1 MKPEEIKTRLRD
13 EMADLAPDRLEDLLA
28 ACDAQP
34 QEHAPQPVPMPAPRR
49 PVWKPLAAAAVF
61 VLLLGG
67 IFGYRALDK
76 NVCTVIVDINPSVT
90 LTVNRLGRVKAMD
103 TGNADAAALLADVD
117 LAGART
123 QDALG
128 TLTDALADADY
139 LTDADNTLL
148 VTVEGASAARAQKL
162 GRAVYDAAQASAQQ
176 RQFSAA
182 VLCQQ
187 AADAEQTRTD
197 ADAWQVSPGKAA
209 LAETIALQ
217 TQLDT
222 AQALSALPVQDLLVL
237 AETYDV
243 TFDAAQLYG
252 TVSRDGYRSEDDVRV
267 IVGGDAA
274 VDPAD
279 CTQELTQYGGQ
290 LAYRVRFAAADGE
303 YCYTIAART
312 GDILDVQ
319 RPEKPAQTPDLRQPR
334 QSRTFRTIR
343 PTPRIRR
350 SAYPRP
356 CAGCCRSWASR
367 CRRSAMSTSSA
378 CMWAAAT
385 PTTSPSRRTG
395 SRIRFTWT
403 PTTAIFSKS
412 IS

>member
-34 QEHAPQPVPMPAPRR
+34 QEHAPQPVPMLAPRR

-76 NVCTVIVDINPSVT
+76 NVCAVIVDINPSVT

-252 TVSRDGYRSEDDVRV
+252 TVSRDGYRSEDDVRA

-312 GDILDVQ
+312 GDILDMQ
-319 RPEKPAQTPDLRQPR
+319 RPEKPAQTPEAPAKPDVPDD
-334 QSRTFRTIR
+334 
-343 PTPRIRR
+343 PTD
-350 SAYPRP
+350 
-356 CAGCCRSWASR
+356 
-367 CRRSAMSTSSA
+367 
-378 CMWAAAT
+378 
-385 PTTSPSRRTG
+385 PTDSE
-395 SRIRFTWT
+395 I
-403 PTTAIFSKS
+403 S
-412 IS
+412 ISEALRRVLQELGISLPEIRDVDVQRVHVGDRDAYHITFTANGKPYSFYVDTHDGDIF

>member
-1 MKPEEIKTRLRD
+1 MKPDEIKTRLRD

-34 QEHAPQPVPMPAPRR
+34 QDTAPQSVPAPRR

-128 TLTDALADADY
+128 MLTDALAGANY

-148 VTVEGASAARAQKL
+148 VTVEGASAARTQKL
-162 GRAVYDAAQASAQQ
+162 GKAVYDAAQASAQQ

-243 TFDAAQLYG
+243 TFDTAQLYG
-252 TVSRDGYRSEDDVRV
+252 TVSRDGYRSEDDVRA
-267 IVGGDAA
+267 IVGFDAA
-274 VDPAD
+274 IDPAD

-290 LAYRVRFAAADGE
+290 LAYRVRFAAAGGE

-312 GDILDVQ
+312 GEVLDVQ
-319 RPEKPAQTPDLRQPR
+319 RPERPVQAPETRVPNTPAIPAETTD
-334 QSRTFRTIR
+334 SDI
-343 PTPRIRR
+343 
-350 SAYPRP
+350 
-356 CAGCCRSWASR
+356 
-367 CRRSAMSTSSA
+367 STSEALHRVLQELGVSL
-378 CMWAAAT
+378 
-385 PTTSPSRRTG
+385 PEIRDVDVRRVQVSGRDAYHIT
-395 SRIRFTWT
+395 FTANGKPYSFYVDT
-403 PTTAIFSKS
+403 HDGDVF
-412 IS
+412 

>member
-34 QEHAPQPVPMPAPRR
+34 QDTAPQPVPVPVPAPRR

-76 NVCTVIVDINPSVT
+76 NVCTVTVDINPSVT
-90 LTVNRLGRVKAMD
+90 LTVNRLGRVKAVD

-117 LAGART
+117 LAGKRT

-128 TLTDALADADY
+128 TLADALTDADY

-148 VTVEGASAARAQKL
+148 VTVDGTSAARAQKL
-162 GRAVYDAAQASAQQ
+162 GKAVYDAAQASAQQ

-187 AADAEQTRTD
+187 AADAEQMRTD

-243 TFDAAQLYG
+243 TFDTAQLYG
-252 TVSRDGYRSEDDVRV
+252 TVSRDGYRSEDDVRA

-274 VDPAD
+274 VDPAG
-279 CTQELTQYGGQ
+279 CTQELTQYGGR

-312 GDILDVQ
+312 GEILDVQ
-319 RPEKPAQTPDLRQPR
+319 RPEKPAQTPE
-334 QSRTFRTIR
+334 
-343 PTPRIRR
+343 TP
-350 SAYPRP
+350 
-356 CAGCCRSWASR
+356 
-367 CRRSAMSTSSA
+367 
-378 CMWAAAT
+378 AT
-385 PTTSPSRRTG
+385 PDTPDSPTDSE
-395 SRIRFTWT
+395 I
-403 PTTAIFSKS
+403 S
-412 IS
+412 ISEALRRVLQELGVSLPEIRDVDVQRVHVGGRDAYHITFTANGKPYSFYVDTHDGDIF

>member
-34 QEHAPQPVPMPAPRR
+34 QEHAPQPAPMPAPRR

-67 IFGYRALDK
+67 IFGYRALDQS
-76 NVCTVIVDINPSVT
+76 VCTVIVDINPSVT
-90 LTVNRLGRVKAMD
+90 LTVNRLGRVKAVN
-103 TGNADAAALLADVD
+103 TGNTDAAALLADTD
-117 LAGART
+117 LQGERT

-128 TLTDALADADY
+128 TLTDALVDADY

-148 VTVEGASAARAQKL
+148 VTVEDASAARAQKL
-162 GRAVYDAAQASAQQ
+162 GKAVYDAAQASAQQ

-187 AADAEQTRTD
+187 AADAEQMRTD

-243 TFDAAQLYG
+243 TFDTAQLYG
-252 TVSRDGYRSEDDVRV
+252 AVSRDGYRSEDDVRA

-274 VDPAD
+274 VDPAG
-279 CTQELTQYGGQ
+279 CTQELTQYGGR

-312 GDILDVQ
+312 GEILDVQ
-319 RPEKPAQTPDLRQPR
+319 RPEKPAQTPDTPD
-334 QSRTFRTIR
+334 S
-343 PTPRIRR
+343 PTD
-350 SAYPRP
+350 
-356 CAGCCRSWASR
+356 
-367 CRRSAMSTSSA
+367 
-378 CMWAAAT
+378 
-385 PTTSPSRRTG
+385 PTDSE
-395 SRIRFTWT
+395 I
-403 PTTAIFSKS
+403 S
-412 IS
+412 ISEALRRVLQELGVSLPEIRDVDVQRVHVGGRDAYHITFTANGKPYSFYVDTHDGDIF

>member
-34 QEHAPQPVPMPAPRR
+34 QDTAPQPVPVPVPAPRR

-61 VLLLGG
+61 MLLLGG

-76 NVCTVIVDINPSVT
+76 NVCTVTVDINPSVT
-90 LTVNRLGRVKAMD
+90 LTVNRLGRVKAVD

-117 LAGART
+117 LAGKRT

-128 TLTDALADADY
+128 TLADALTDADY
-139 LTDADNTLL
+139 LTDVDNTLL
-148 VTVEGASAARAQKL
+148 VTVDGTSAARAQKL
-162 GRAVYDAAQASAQQ
+162 GKAVYDAAQASAQK

-243 TFDAAQLYG
+243 TFDTAQLYG

-319 RPEKPAQTPDLRQPR
+319 CPEKPAQTPEAPAAPAKPDVPDD
-334 QSRTFRTIR
+334 
-343 PTPRIRR
+343 PTD
-350 SAYPRP
+350 
-356 CAGCCRSWASR
+356 
-367 CRRSAMSTSSA
+367 
-378 CMWAAAT
+378 
-385 PTTSPSRRTG
+385 PTDSE
-395 SRIRFTWT
+395 I
-403 PTTAIFSKS
+403 S
-412 IS
+412 ISEALRRVLQELGISLPEIRDVDVQRVHVGGRDAYHITFTANGKPYSFYVDTHDGDIF

>member
-34 QEHAPQPVPMPAPRR
+34 QDTTPQSVPVPMPAPRR

-67 IFGYRALDK
+67 IFGYRALDQS
-76 NVCTVIVDINPSVT
+76 VCTVIVDINPSVT
-90 LTVNRLGRVKAMD
+90 LTVNRLGRVKAVD

-117 LAGART
+117 LAGKRT

-148 VTVEGASAARAQKL
+148 VTVEDASAARAQKL
-162 GRAVYDAAQASAQQ
+162 GKAVYDAAQASAQQ

-187 AADAEQTRTD
+187 AADTDQVRTD
-197 ADAWQVSPGKAA
+197 ADTWQVSPGKAA

-243 TFDAAQLYG
+243 TFDTAQLYG
-252 TVSRDGYRSEDDVRV
+252 TVSRDGYRSEDDVRA

-274 VDPAD
+274 VDPAG
-279 CTQELTQYGGQ
+279 CTQELTQYGGR

-312 GDILDVQ
+312 GEILDVQ
-319 RPEKPAQTPDLRQPR
+319 RPEKPAQTPE
-334 QSRTFRTIR
+334 
-343 PTPRIRR
+343 TP
-350 SAYPRP
+350 
-356 CAGCCRSWASR
+356 
-367 CRRSAMSTSSA
+367 
-378 CMWAAAT
+378 AT
-385 PTTSPSRRTG
+385 PDTPDSPTDSE
-395 SRIRFTWT
+395 I
-403 PTTAIFSKS
+403 S
-412 IS
+412 ISEALRRVLQELGVSLPEIRDVDVQRVHVGGRDAYHITFTANGKPYSFYVDTHDGDIF

>member
-34 QEHAPQPVPMPAPRR
+34 QEHAPQPAPMPAPRR

-76 NVCTVIVDINPSVT
+76 NVCTVTVDINPSVT
-90 LTVNRLGRVKAMD
+90 LTVNRLGRVKAVD

-117 LAGART
+117 LAGKRT

-128 TLTDALADADY
+128 TLADTLTDADY

-148 VTVEGASAARAQKL
+148 VTVDGTSAARAQKL
-162 GRAVYDAAQASAQQ
+162 GKAVYDAAQASAQK

-243 TFDAAQLYG
+243 TFDTAQLYG
-252 TVSRDGYRSEDDVRV
+252 TVSRDGYRSEDDVRA

-274 VDPAD
+274 VDPAGY
-279 CTQELTQYGGQ
+279 TQELTQYGGR

-312 GDILDVQ
+312 GEILDVQ
-319 RPEKPAQTPDLRQPR
+319 RPEKPAKTPDTPD
-334 QSRTFRTIR
+334 S
-343 PTPRIRR
+343 PTDPADSEI
-350 SAYPRP
+350 
-356 CAGCCRSWASR
+356 
-367 CRRSAMSTSSA
+367 
-378 CMWAAAT
+378 
-385 PTTSPSRRTG
+385 
-395 SRIRFTWT
+395 
-403 PTTAIFSKS
+403 S
-412 IS
+412 ISEALRRVLQELGVSLPEIRDVDVQRVHVGGRDAYHITFTANGKPYSFYVDDHDGDIF

>member
-34 QEHAPQPVPMPAPRR
+34 QDTTPQSVPVPMPAPRR

-61 VLLLGG
+61 MLLLGG

-76 NVCTVIVDINPSVT
+76 NVCTVTVDINPSVT
-90 LTVNRLGRVKAMD
+90 LTVNRLGRVKAVD

-117 LAGART
+117 LADKRT

-128 TLTDALADADY
+128 TLTDALTDADY

-148 VTVEGASAARAQKL
+148 VTVEGASAAWAQKL
-162 GRAVYDAAQASAQQ
+162 GKAVYDAAQASAQQ

-187 AADAEQTRTD
+187 AADTDQVRTD
-197 ADAWQVSPGKAA
+197 ADTWQVSPGKAA

-243 TFDAAQLYG
+243 TFDTAQLYG
-252 TVSRDGYRSEDDVRV
+252 TVSRDGYRSEDDVRA

-274 VDPAD
+274 VDPAG
-279 CTQELTQYGGQ
+279 CTQELTQYGGR

-312 GDILDVQ
+312 GEILDVQ
-319 RPEKPAQTPDLRQPR
+319 RPEKPAQTPE
-334 QSRTFRTIR
+334 
-343 PTPRIRR
+343 TP
-350 SAYPRP
+350 
-356 CAGCCRSWASR
+356 
-367 CRRSAMSTSSA
+367 
-378 CMWAAAT
+378 AT
-385 PTTSPSRRTG
+385 PDTPDSPTDSE
-395 SRIRFTWT
+395 I
-403 PTTAIFSKS
+403 S
-412 IS
+412 ISEALRRVLQELGVSLPEIRDVDVRRVQVSGRDAYHITFTANGKPYSFYVDTHDGDIF

>member
-1 MKPEEIKTRLRD
+1 MKPEEIETRLRD

-34 QEHAPQPVPMPAPRR
+34 QESVPQESAPQPAPAYRR

-61 VLLLGG
+61 VLLIGG
-67 IFGYRALDK
+67 IFGYRALDRS
-76 NVCTVIVDINPSVT
+76 VCTVIVDINPSVT

-103 TGNADAAALLADVD
+103 TGNADAAALLADID

-123 QDALG
+123 QDALD
-128 TLTDALADADY
+128 TLTDALTDADY

-162 GRAVYDAAQASAQQ
+162 GKAVYDAAQASAQQ

-187 AADAEQTRTD
+187 AADADQTRTD

-237 AETYDV
+237 AETYEV
-243 TFDAAQLYG
+243 TFDTAQLYG
-252 TVSRDGYRSEDDVRV
+252 TVSHDGYRSEDDVRA
-267 IVGGDAA
+267 IAGGDAA
-274 VDPAD
+274 VDPSA

-290 LAYRVRFAAADGE
+290 LAYRVRFAAAGGE

-312 GDILDVQ
+312 GEILDVQ
-319 RPEKPAQTPDLRQPR
+319 RPEQPAQTPD
-334 QSRTFRTIR
+334 
-343 PTPRIRR
+343 TP
-350 SAYPRP
+350 
-356 CAGCCRSWASR
+356 
-367 CRRSAMSTSSA
+367 
-378 CMWAAAT
+378 AT
-385 PTTSPSRRTG
+385 PGKPDDSAAPAG
-395 SRIRFTWT
+395 SEI
-403 PTTAIFSKS
+403 S
-412 IS
+412 ISEALSRVLQKLGISLPDIRDVNVQRVQVSGRDAYHITFTANGKPYSFYVDTHDGDLF

>member
-34 QEHAPQPVPMPAPRR
+34 QEHAPQPAPMPAPRR

-61 VLLLGG
+61 MLLLGG
-67 IFGYRALDK
+67 IFGYRALDQS
-76 NVCTVIVDINPSVT
+76 VCTVIVDINPSVT
-90 LTVNRLGRVKAMD
+90 LTVNRLGRVKAVD

-117 LAGART
+117 LADKRT

-128 TLTDALADADY
+128 TLTDALTDADY

-148 VTVEGASAARAQKL
+148 VTVEGASAAWAQKL
-162 GRAVYDAAQASAQQ
+162 GKAVYDAAQASAQQ

-187 AADAEQTRTD
+187 AADTDQVRTD
-197 ADAWQVSPGKAA
+197 ADTWQVSPGKAA

-252 TVSRDGYRSEDDVRV
+252 TVSRDGYRSEDDVRA

-274 VDPAD
+274 VDPAG
-279 CTQELTQYGGQ
+279 CTQELTQYGGR
-290 LAYRVRFAAADGE
+290 LAYRVRFAAANGE

-312 GDILDVQ
+312 GEILDVQ
-319 RPEKPAQTPDLRQPR
+319 RPEKPAQTPE
-334 QSRTFRTIR
+334 
-343 PTPRIRR
+343 TP
-350 SAYPRP
+350 
-356 CAGCCRSWASR
+356 
-367 CRRSAMSTSSA
+367 
-378 CMWAAAT
+378 AT
-385 PTTSPSRRTG
+385 PDTPDSPTDSE
-395 SRIRFTWT
+395 I
-403 PTTAIFSKS
+403 S
-412 IS
+412 ISEALRRVLQELGVSLPEIRDVDVRRVQVSGRDAYHITFTANGKPYSFYVDTHDGDIF

>member
-34 QEHAPQPVPMPAPRR
+34 QEHAPQPVPMLAPRR

-76 NVCTVIVDINPSVT
+76 NVCTVIVDINPSIT

-128 TLTDALADADY
+128 TLTDALVDADY

-148 VTVEGASAARAQKL
+148 VTVESASAARAQKL

-252 TVSRDGYRSEDDVRV
+252 TVSRDGYRSEDDVRM

-319 RPEKPAQTPDLRQPR
+319 RPEKPAQTPEAPAAPAKPDVPDD
-334 QSRTFRTIR
+334 
-343 PTPRIRR
+343 PTD
-350 SAYPRP
+350 
-356 CAGCCRSWASR
+356 
-367 CRRSAMSTSSA
+367 
-378 CMWAAAT
+378 
-385 PTTSPSRRTG
+385 PTDSE
-395 SRIRFTWT
+395 I
-403 PTTAIFSKS
+403 S
-412 IS
+412 ISEALRRVLRELGISLPEIRDVDVQRVYVAGRDAYHITFTANVKPYSFYVDTHDGDIF

>member
-1 MKPEEIKTRLRD
+1 MKPEEIETRLRD

-34 QEHAPQPVPMPAPRR
+34 QESVPQESAPQPAPACRR

-61 VLLLGG
+61 VLLIGG
-67 IFGYRALDK
+67 IFGYRALDRS
-76 NVCTVIVDINPSVT
+76 VCTVIVDINPSVT

-103 TGNADAAALLADVD
+103 TGNADAAALLADID

-123 QDALG
+123 QDALD
-128 TLTDALADADY
+128 TLTDALTDADY

-162 GRAVYDAAQASAQQ
+162 GKAVYDAAQASAQQ

-187 AADAEQTRTD
+187 AADSDQTRTD

-222 AQALSALPVQDLLVL
+222 AQTLSALPVQDLLVL
-237 AETYDV
+237 AETYEV
-243 TFDAAQLYG
+243 TFDTAQLYG
-252 TVSRDGYRSEDDVRV
+252 TVSHDGYRSEDDVRA
-267 IVGGDAA
+267 IAGGDAA
-274 VDPAD
+274 VDPSA

-290 LAYRVRFAAADGE
+290 LAYRVRFAAAGGE

-312 GDILDVQ
+312 GEILDVQ
-319 RPEKPAQTPDLRQPR
+319 RPEQPAQTPD
-334 QSRTFRTIR
+334 
-343 PTPRIRR
+343 TP
-350 SAYPRP
+350 
-356 CAGCCRSWASR
+356 
-367 CRRSAMSTSSA
+367 
-378 CMWAAAT
+378 AT
-385 PTTSPSRRTG
+385 PGKPDDSAAPAG
-395 SRIRFTWT
+395 SEI
-403 PTTAIFSKS
+403 S
-412 IS
+412 ISEALSRVLQELGISLPDIRDVNAQRVQVSGRDAYHITFTANGKPYSFYVDTHDGDLF

>member
-1 MKPEEIKTRLRD
+1 MKPEEIETRLRD

-34 QEHAPQPVPMPAPRR
+34 QESVPQESAPQPAPACRS

-61 VLLLGG
+61 VLLIGG
-67 IFGYRALDK
+67 IFGYRALDRS
-76 NVCTVIVDINPSVT
+76 VCTVIVDINPSVT

-103 TGNADAAALLADVD
+103 TGNADAAALLADID

-123 QDALG
+123 QDALD
-128 TLTDALADADY
+128 TLTDALTDADY

-162 GRAVYDAAQASAQQ
+162 GKAVYDAAQASAQQ

-187 AADAEQTRTD
+187 AADSDQTRTD

-222 AQALSALPVQDLLVL
+222 AQTLSALPVQDLLVL
-237 AETYDV
+237 AETYEV
-243 TFDAAQLYG
+243 TFDTAQLYG
-252 TVSRDGYRSEDDVRV
+252 TVSHDGYRSEDDVRA
-267 IVGGDAA
+267 IAGGDAA
-274 VDPAD
+274 VDPSA

-290 LAYRVRFAAADGE
+290 LAYRVRFAAAGGE

-312 GDILDVQ
+312 GEILDVQ
-319 RPEKPAQTPDLRQPR
+319 RPEQPAQTPD
-334 QSRTFRTIR
+334 
-343 PTPRIRR
+343 TP
-350 SAYPRP
+350 
-356 CAGCCRSWASR
+356 
-367 CRRSAMSTSSA
+367 
-378 CMWAAAT
+378 AT
-385 PTTSPSRRTG
+385 PGKPDDSAAPAG
-395 SRIRFTWT
+395 SEI
-403 PTTAIFSKS
+403 S
-412 IS
+412 ISEALSRVLQELGISLPDIRDVNAQRVQVSGRDAYHITFTANGKPYSFYVDTHDGDLF

>member
-1 MKPEEIKTRLRD
+1 MKWPTSRPTGWKICCPPAMRSRRSTRRS
-13 EMADLAPDRLEDLLA
+13 R
-28 ACDAQP
+28 C
-34 QEHAPQPVPMPAPRR
+34 RCWR
-49 PVWKPLAAAAVF
+49 PAAAAVF

-76 NVCTVIVDINPSVT
+76 NVCTVIVDINPSIT

-103 TGNADAAALLADVD
+103 AGNADAAALLADVD

-128 TLTDALADADY
+128 TLTDALA
-139 LTDADNTLL
+139 DADNTLL

-187 AADAEQTRTD
+187 AANAEQTRTD
-197 ADAWQVSPGKAA
+197 ADTWQVSPGKAA

-243 TFDAAQLYG
+243 TFEAAQLYG
-252 TVSRDGYRSEDDVRV
+252 TVSRDGYRSEDDVRA
-267 IVGGDAA
+267 IAGGDAA

-279 CTQELTQYGGQ
+279 CTQALTQYGGQ

-312 GDILDVQ
+312 GEILDVQ
-319 RPEKPAQTPDLRQPR
+319 RPTPPAQMPDLPAIPAGPDTPDD
-334 QSRTFRTIR
+334 
-343 PTPRIRR
+343 PT
-350 SAYPRP
+350 A
-356 CAGCCRSWASR
+356 
-367 CRRSAMSTSSA
+367 
-378 CMWAAAT
+378 
-385 PTTSPSRRTG
+385 PTDSE
-395 SRIRFTWT
+395 I
-403 PTTAIFSKS
+403 S
-412 IS
+412 ISEALRRVLQELGISLPEIRDVDVQRVYVAGRDAYHITFTANGKPYSFYVDTHDGDIF

>member
-34 QEHAPQPVPMPAPRR
+34 QDTTPQSVPVPMPAPRR

-67 IFGYRALDK
+67 IFGYRALDQS
-76 NVCTVIVDINPSVT
+76 VCTVIVDINPSVT
-90 LTVNRLGRVKAMD
+90 LTVNRLGRVKAVN
-103 TGNADAAALLADVD
+103 TGNTDAAALLADTD
-117 LAGART
+117 LQGERT

-128 TLTDALADADY
+128 TLTDALVDADY

-148 VTVEGASAARAQKL
+148 VTVEDASAARAQKL
-162 GRAVYDAAQASAQQ
+162 GKAVYDAAQASAQQ

-187 AADAEQTRTD
+187 AADAEQMRTD

-243 TFDAAQLYG
+243 TFDTAQLYG
-252 TVSRDGYRSEDDVRV
+252 TVSRDGYRSEDDVRA

-274 VDPAD
+274 VDPAG
-279 CTQELTQYGGQ
+279 CTQELTQYGGR

-312 GDILDVQ
+312 GEILDVQ
-319 RPEKPAQTPDLRQPR
+319 RPEKPAQTPE
-334 QSRTFRTIR
+334 
-343 PTPRIRR
+343 TP
-350 SAYPRP
+350 
-356 CAGCCRSWASR
+356 
-367 CRRSAMSTSSA
+367 
-378 CMWAAAT
+378 AT
-385 PTTSPSRRTG
+385 PDTPDSPTDSE
-395 SRIRFTWT
+395 I
-403 PTTAIFSKS
+403 S
-412 IS
+412 ISEALRRVLQELGVSLPEIRDVDVRRVQVSGRDAYHITFTANGKPYSFYVDTHDGDIF

>member
-34 QEHAPQPVPMPAPRR
+34 QEHAPQPAPMPAPRR

-61 VLLLGG
+61 MLLLGG
-67 IFGYRALDK
+67 IFGYRALDQS
-76 NVCTVIVDINPSVT
+76 VCTVIVDINPSVT
-90 LTVNRLGRVKAMD
+90 LTVNRLGRVKAVD

-117 LAGART
+117 LADKRT

-128 TLTDALADADY
+128 TLTDALTDADY

-148 VTVEGASAARAQKL
+148 VTVEGASAAWAQKL
-162 GRAVYDAAQASAQQ
+162 GKAVYDAAQASAQQ

-187 AADAEQTRTD
+187 AADTDQVRTD
-197 ADAWQVSPGKAA
+197 ADTWQVSPGKAA

-243 TFDAAQLYG
+243 TFDTAQLYG
-252 TVSRDGYRSEDDVRV
+252 TVSRDGYRSEDDVRA

-274 VDPAD
+274 VDPAG
-279 CTQELTQYGGQ
+279 CTQELTQYGGR
-290 LAYRVRFAAADGE
+290 LAYRVRFAAANGE

-312 GDILDVQ
+312 GEILDVQ
-319 RPEKPAQTPDLRQPR
+319 RPEKPAQTPE
-334 QSRTFRTIR
+334 
-343 PTPRIRR
+343 TP
-350 SAYPRP
+350 
-356 CAGCCRSWASR
+356 
-367 CRRSAMSTSSA
+367 
-378 CMWAAAT
+378 AT
-385 PTTSPSRRTG
+385 PDTPDSPTDSE
-395 SRIRFTWT
+395 I
-403 PTTAIFSKS
+403 S
-412 IS
+412 ISEALRRVLQELGVSLPEIRDVDVRRVQVSGRDAYHITFTANGKPYSFYVDTHDGDIF

>member
-34 QEHAPQPVPMPAPRR
+34 QDTTPQSVPVPMPAPRR

-67 IFGYRALDK
+67 IFGYRALDQS
-76 NVCTVIVDINPSVT
+76 VCTVIVDINPSVT
-90 LTVNRLGRVKAMD
+90 LTVNRLGRVKAVN
-103 TGNADAAALLADVD
+103 TGNTDAAALLADTD
-117 LAGART
+117 LQGERT

-128 TLTDALADADY
+128 TLTDALVDADY

-148 VTVEGASAARAQKL
+148 VTVEGASAAWAQKL
-162 GRAVYDAAQASAQQ
+162 GKAVYDAAQASAQQ
-176 RQFSAA
+176 QQFSAA

-187 AADAEQTRTD
+187 AADTDQVRTD
-197 ADAWQVSPGKAA
+197 ADTWQVSPGKAA

-252 TVSRDGYRSEDDVRV
+252 TVSRDGYRSEDDVRA

-274 VDPAD
+274 VDPAG
-279 CTQELTQYGGQ
+279 CTQELTQYGGR

-312 GDILDVQ
+312 GEILDVQ
-319 RPEKPAQTPDLRQPR
+319 RPEKPAQTPDTPD
-334 QSRTFRTIR
+334 S
-343 PTPRIRR
+343 PTD
-350 SAYPRP
+350 
-356 CAGCCRSWASR
+356 
-367 CRRSAMSTSSA
+367 
-378 CMWAAAT
+378 
-385 PTTSPSRRTG
+385 PTDSE
-395 SRIRFTWT
+395 I
-403 PTTAIFSKS
+403 S
-412 IS
+412 ISEALRRVLQELGVSLPEIRDVDVRRVQVSGRDAYHITFPANGKPYSFYVDTHDGDIF

>member
-34 QEHAPQPVPMPAPRR
+34 QESVPQESAPQPAPAYRR
-49 PVWKPLAAAAVF
+49 PVWKPLTAAAVF
-61 VLLLGG
+61 VLLIGG
-67 IFGYRALDK
+67 IFGYRALDRS
-76 NVCTVIVDINPSVT
+76 VCTVIVDINPSVT

-103 TGNADAAALLADVD
+103 TGNADAAALLADID

-123 QDALG
+123 QDALD
-128 TLTDALADADY
+128 TLTDALTDADY

-162 GRAVYDAAQASAQQ
+162 GKAVYDAAQASAQQ

-187 AADAEQTRTD
+187 AADSDQTRTD

-237 AETYDV
+237 AETYEV
-243 TFDAAQLYG
+243 TSDTAQLYG
-252 TVSRDGYRSEDDVRV
+252 TVSRDGYRSEDDVRA
-267 IVGGDAA
+267 IAGGDAA
-274 VDPAD
+274 VDPSA

-290 LAYRVRFAAADGE
+290 LAYRVHFAAAGGE

-312 GDILDVQ
+312 GEILDVQ
-319 RPEKPAQTPDLRQPR
+319 RPEQPAHTPD
-334 QSRTFRTIR
+334 
-343 PTPRIRR
+343 TP
-350 SAYPRP
+350 
-356 CAGCCRSWASR
+356 
-367 CRRSAMSTSSA
+367 
-378 CMWAAAT
+378 AT
-385 PTTSPSRRTG
+385 PGKPDDSAAPAG
-395 SRIRFTWT
+395 SEI
-403 PTTAIFSKS
+403 S
-412 IS
+412 ISEALSRVLQKLGISLPDIRDVNVQRVQVSGRDAYHITFTANGKPYSFYVDTHDGDLF

>member
-34 QEHAPQPVPMPAPRR
+34 QDTTPQSVPVPMPAPRR

-76 NVCTVIVDINPSVT
+76 SVCTVIVDINPSVT
-90 LTVNRLGRVKAMD
+90 LTVNRLGRVKAVN
-103 TGNADAAALLADVD
+103 TGNTDAAALLADTD
-117 LAGART
+117 LQGERT

-128 TLTDALADADY
+128 TLTDALTDADY

-162 GRAVYDAAQASAQQ
+162 GKAVYDAAQASAQQ

-197 ADAWQVSPGKAA
+197 ADTWQVSPGKAA

-243 TFDAAQLYG
+243 TFDTAQLYG
-252 TVSRDGYRSEDDVRV
+252 TVSRDGYRSEDDVRA

-274 VDPAD
+274 VDPAG
-279 CTQELTQYGGQ
+279 CTQELTQYGGR

-312 GDILDVQ
+312 GEILDVQ
-319 RPEKPAQTPDLRQPR
+319 RPEKPAQTPDTPD
-334 QSRTFRTIR
+334 S
-343 PTPRIRR
+343 PTD
-350 SAYPRP
+350 
-356 CAGCCRSWASR
+356 
-367 CRRSAMSTSSA
+367 
-378 CMWAAAT
+378 
-385 PTTSPSRRTG
+385 PTDSE
-395 SRIRFTWT
+395 I
-403 PTTAIFSKS
+403 S
-412 IS
+412 ISEALRRVLQELGVSLPEIRDVDVRRVQVSGRDAYHITFTANGKPYSFYVDAHDGDIF

>member
-34 QEHAPQPVPMPAPRR
+34 QEPAPQPAPMPAPRR
-49 PVWKPLAAAAVF
+49 TIWKPLAAAAVF
-61 VLLLGG
+61 VLLLGSV
-67 IFGYRALDK
+67 FGYRALDK
-76 NVCTVIVDINPSVT
+76 NVCTVTVDINPSIT
-90 LTVNRLGRVKAMD
+90 LTVNRLGRVKSMD
-103 TGNADAAALLADVD
+103 AGNADAAALLAGTD
-117 LAGART
+117 LQGERT

-128 TLTDALADADY
+128 ILTDALVDADY
-139 LTDADNTLL
+139 LTSADNTLL
-148 VTVEGASAARAQKL
+148 VTVADASAARAQKL
-162 GRAVYDAAQASAQQ
+162 GQAVYDAAQASAQQ

-197 ADAWQVSPGKAA
+197 ADTWQVSPGKAA

-222 AQALSALPVQDLLVL
+222 AQALSVLPVQDLLVL

-243 TFDAAQLYG
+243 TLDTAQLYG
-252 TVSRDGYRSEDDVRV
+252 TVSRDGYQSEDDVRA
-267 IVGGDAA
+267 IAGGDAA

-290 LAYRVRFAAADGE
+290 LAYRVRFATADGE

-312 GDILDVQ
+312 GRILDVQ
-319 RPEKPAQTPDLRQPR
+319 RPTPPVQSPEARVPDSPASPDAMDD
-334 QSRTFRTIR
+334 
-343 PTPRIRR
+343 PTGP
-350 SAYPRP
+350 
-356 CAGCCRSWASR
+356 
-367 CRRSAMSTSSA
+367 
-378 CMWAAAT
+378 
-385 PTTSPSRRTG
+385 TG
-395 SRIRFTWT
+395 SEI
-403 PTTAIFSKS
+403 S
-412 IS
+412 ISEALRRVLQELGISLPEIRDVNCQRVYLDGHEAYHITFTANGKPYSFYVDAHDGDIF

>member
-34 QEHAPQPVPMPAPRR
+34 QEHAPQPAPMPAPRR

-67 IFGYRALDK
+67 IFGYRALDQS
-76 NVCTVIVDINPSVT
+76 VCTVIVDINPSVT
-90 LTVNRLGRVKAMD
+90 LTVNRLGRVKAVD

-117 LAGART
+117 LQGERT

-128 TLTDALADADY
+128 TLTDALTDADY

-148 VTVEGASAARAQKL
+148 VTVEGASAAWAQKL
-162 GRAVYDAAQASAQQ
+162 GKAVYDAAQASAQQ
-176 RQFSAA
+176 QQFSAA

-187 AADAEQTRTD
+187 AADTDQVRTD
-197 ADAWQVSPGKAA
+197 ADTWQVSPGKAA

-252 TVSRDGYRSEDDVRV
+252 TVSRDGYRSEDDVRA

-274 VDPAD
+274 VDPAG
-279 CTQELTQYGGQ
+279 CTQELTQYGGR

-312 GDILDVQ
+312 GEILDVQ
-319 RPEKPAQTPDLRQPR
+319 RPEKPAQTPDTPD
-334 QSRTFRTIR
+334 S
-343 PTPRIRR
+343 PTD
-350 SAYPRP
+350 
-356 CAGCCRSWASR
+356 
-367 CRRSAMSTSSA
+367 
-378 CMWAAAT
+378 
-385 PTTSPSRRTG
+385 PTDSE
-395 SRIRFTWT
+395 I
-403 PTTAIFSKS
+403 S
-412 IS
+412 ISEALRRVLQELGVSLPEIRDVDVRRVQVSGRDAYHITFTANGKPYSFYVDTHDGDIF